1 MLYRYTA
8 KTITSA
14 CLIVAAI
21 ALASPAAADPV
32 SCDSAEARDV
42 MINTLRQAGDDH
54 PVDVTFRTR
63 AEGVELPAYL
73 LAQYPDEM
81 DIILQY
87 QFERLVVRNERIAV
101 NGLYRHGFLLAPAL
115 AELTLGYV
123 ARGTIDNEVMQCA

>member
-1 MLYRYTA
+1 
-8 KTITSA
+8 
-14 CLIVAAI
+14 
-21 ALASPAAADPV
+21 
-32 SCDSAEARDV
+32 

-101 NGLYRHGFLLAPAL
+101 NLSFKGRPARL
-115 AELTLGYV
+115 VIPFAAITAFFDQSV
-123 ARGTIDNEVMQCA
+123 AKCRG